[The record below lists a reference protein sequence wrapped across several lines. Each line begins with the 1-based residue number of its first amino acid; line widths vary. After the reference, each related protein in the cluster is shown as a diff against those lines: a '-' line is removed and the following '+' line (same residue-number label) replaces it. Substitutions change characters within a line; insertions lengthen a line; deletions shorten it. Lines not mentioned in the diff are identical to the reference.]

1 MQPSALITGAT
12 GFVGGHL
19 VRHLASRGWR
29 MKALVRAT
37 SDTRQLERFGVEQ
50 VIGDLNDAAK
60 LQAAGSGIDVVFHL
74 AAVTGLRGDTDFAS
88 ANVEGTRT
96 VAAALLRATPRPRRL
111 VYLSSYAACGPMIDG
126 RPRTL
131 TDPPSPLTAYGRSK
145 LQGERELCVLSD
157 AGVEVSTLR
166 VPAVYGPGDR
176 ALLPYFRLVKWGLA
190 PRPGG
195 SDRPLQLLFAPDL
208 ARGLANA
215 ADAAAGTYSVADP
228 QPHRWSDVVAAIGE
242 ALGRKPLPL
251 PLPPPLVRGAAA
263 ASEKAAEVL
272 GRAAPFN
279 REKAEEMLAP
289 GWVCD
294 LTGSEQL
301 LNGASVTP
309 LKEGVARTAHWYR
322 SQGWL

>member
-12 GFVGGHL
+12 GFIGGHF
-19 VRHLASRGWR
+19 VRFLAERGWR
-29 MKALVRAT
+29 MKALVRST
-37 SDTRQLERFGVEQ
+37 SDTRQLERFGVERI
-50 VIGDLNDAAK
+50 VGDLNDAAK

-88 ANVEGTRT
+88 ANVEGTRA
-96 VAAALLRATPRPRRL
+96 VATSLLRATRRPRRL

-126 RPRTL
+126 RPRAL
-131 TDPPSPLTAYGRSK
+131 TDPPSPLTEYGRSK
-145 LQGERELCVLSD
+145 LQGERELSVLDD
-157 AGVEVSTLR
+157 AGVEVTILR

-190 PRPGG
+190 PTPGG
-195 SDRPLQLLFAPDL
+195 SDRSLQLLFAPDL

-215 ADAAAGTYSVADP
+215 ADAAPGTYAVADP
-228 QPHRWSDVVAAIGE
+228 TPYDWSDVVAAIG
-242 ALGRKPLPL
+242 AAFGRQPLPL
-251 PLPPPLVRGAAA
+251 PLSPRLVRAAA
-263 ASEKAAEVL
+263 AVAETAAGAL
-272 GRAAPFN
+272 GRSAPFN

-294 LTGSEQL
+294 LTGSEQVL
-301 LNGASVTP
+301 DGAAVTP
-309 LKEGVARTAHWYR
+309 LNEGVARTAHWYR